1 MIKRRTYSMKRRQ
14 QARVKL
20 TTIKDRVLES
30 RRLARVRGGD
40 GLGIVISVPDPEPI
54 VMQQHNEAFVQL

>member
-1 MIKRRTYSMKRRQ
+1 MKRRQ
-14 QARVKL
+14 QTPAKATVINGRA
-20 TTIKDRVLES
+20 LES

-54 VMQQHNEAFVQL
+54 VMQQHNEAFVEL